1 MSCAVIEWENEG
13 QALKG
18 VVCASKGTPPSAP
31 LLVKA
36 HGGPAGGVVASAIS
50 VASDAHLLF
59 AGFRIFSPA
68 FRGST
73 GFGDAFTA
81 ANIDCQGHE
90 DLADILTGVRALEHS
105 GVVTEGVKCVIY
117 GGSYGGYMSFA
128 GLSRSNRFSAGI
140 PQFGFIDNRQMSLI
154 TGDYTY
160 EEEYFS
166 SAEAMALSDIELEQI
181 TAPTLLMHGCVTHAL
196 SCRCCREMM

>member
-1 MSCAVIEWENEG
+1 MIVEWNNG
-13 QALKG
+13 TQPLQG
-18 VVCASKGTPPSAP
+18 VVFAAEGCPPSSP

-36 HGGPAGGVVASAIS
+36 HGGPAGGVVASRIS
-50 VASDAHLLF
+50 AASDAHLLF

-81 ANIDCQGHE
+81 ANIDCQGVD
-90 DLADILTGVRALEHS
+90 DLADILTGVEALERS
-105 GVVTEGVKCVIY
+105 GVVSVGVKCGIY

-128 GLSRSNRFSAGI
+128 GLCFSDRFSAGI

-154 TGDYTY
+154 TGDFTY

-166 SAEAMALSDIELEQI
+166 SIETMAVSDIKLEQI
-181 TAPTLLMHGCVTHAL
+181 TAPTLIMHGCVHVDL
-196 SCRCCREMM
+196 SS